1 MKIFCDYCGCNFDT
15 NENDF
20 CPSCGAPYSN
30 DKEITLAKEQ
40 QSKLAQLIIKEKE
53 LELNKSERTRSG
65 SRITALIITMLVVFT
80 MVVVA
85 VAAVSA
91 TGKPPGIDTEKVKE
105 AASTVKSK
113 IPVITQKEETDV
125 PVTVGFNET
134 AQTVK
139 YSVICDSFE
148 IIDRYPFTPNEGY
161 MYVSFHFIIKNTS
174 IGKLNPPSGFYC
186 SVNENKCSKIWDNE
200 RKEPPMGTLP
210 AGVSTT
216 GNICF
221 EVPVDAEYFDI
232 SYGDYVT
239 IHIENTLS

>member
-40 QSKLAQLIIKEKE
+40 QSKLAQLKIKEKE
-53 LELNKSERTRSG
+53 LELKKSERTRSG
-65 SRITALIITMLVVFT
+65 SRITALIISML
-80 MVVVA
+80 VVVA

-91 TGKPPGIDTEKVKE
+91 TGKSSGIDTKKVKE

-113 IPVITQKEETDV
+113 IPVVTQKEETDV

-139 YSVICDSFE
+139 YSVICDNYE
-148 IIDRYPFTPNEGY
+148 TIDRYPFTPNDGY

-186 SVNENKCSKIWDNE
+186 PVNENKRSKIWDNE